1 MAKHTQKYRL
11 LLFPLTLVYTP
22 IIWIRNKMFDFK
34 ILKSTSFD
42 IPVISIGNIS
52 VGGTGK
58 TPHSEYV
65 INLLKDE
72 FNVALLSRGYGRKTK
87 GFLIAD
93 EKSTAFDIGDEPRQI
108 KQKFKNITVAVDGN
122 RVRGINKLME
132 NVDLNVAILDDAYQH
147 RYVNP
152 GMNIL
157 LIDYNNPI
165 TDDYILPM
173 GNLREPASEKDR
185 AHIIF
190 ITKTPSEI
198 KPIRRRII
206 EKDLN
211 LYPYQS
217 LYFTNFNYGNPINI
231 FNKEEI
237 EINNS
242 TDVLIVTA
250 IANSKPLVKYLSKK
264 TNSVNELK
272 FRDHHIWTKPDFE
285 KIKTEFEKI
294 QSNNKVIITTEKDS
308 VRFIDNNNID
318 ILQNTPI
325 YYIPITVNF
334 LDLEQEKQ
342 FKKQVVNYVKKN
354 KRSYRLYQK

>member
-1 MAKHTQKYRL
+1 
-11 LLFPLTLVYTP
+11 
-22 IIWIRNKMFDFK
+22 MFDFK
-34 ILKSTSFD
+34 ILKSTTFD
-42 IPVISIGNIS
+42 IPIISIGNIT

-58 TPHSEYV
+58 TPHSEYI
-65 INLLKDE
+65 INLLKDK
-72 FNVALLSRGYGRKTK
+72 FSIALLSRGYGRKTK
-87 GFLIAD
+87 GFLIAS

-108 KQKFKNITVAVDGN
+108 KNKFKDITVAVDEN
-122 RVRGINKLME
+122 RVRGINRLME
-132 NVDLNVAILDDAYQH
+132 NSDLNIAILDDAYQH

-173 GNLREPASEKDR
+173 GNLREPASGKDR

-190 ITKTPSEI
+190 ITKTPEDI

-217 LYFTNFNYGNPINI
+217 LYFTNFKYGNLINI
-231 FNKEEI
+231 FDKKELEL
-237 EINNS
+237 NNN
-242 TDVLIVTA
+242 TDIFVVTA
-250 IANSKPLVKYLSKK
+250 IANSKPLIKYLSKK
-264 TNSVNELK
+264 VNSINELH
-272 FRDHHIWTKPDFE
+272 FRDHHIWTKSDFE

-294 QSNNKVIITTEKDS
+294 SSNNKLVITTEKDS
-308 VRFIDNNNID
+308 VRFIDNEKID
-318 ILQNTPI
+318 VLQNIPI
-325 YYIPITVNF
+325 YYIPIAVNF
-334 LDLEQEKQ
+334 LDLEHEKK
-342 FKKQVVNYVKKN
+342 FKKQVVDYVKKN

>member
-1 MAKHTQKYRL
+1 MCRHKKKYRL
-11 LLFPLTLVYTP
+11 LLFPLTMIYTP

-34 ILKSTSFD
+34 ILKSITFD

-52 VGGTGK
+52 IGGTGK
-58 TPHSEYV
+58 TPHSEYI
-65 INLLKDE
+65 INLLKDK
-72 FNVALLSRGYGRKTK
+72 FLVALLSRGYGRKTK

-108 KQKFKNITVAVDGN
+108 KQKFNNITVAVDEN

-132 NVDLNVAILDDAYQH
+132 NTNLNVAILDDAYQH

-165 TDDYILPM
+165 ANDYILPM

-190 ITKTPSEI
+190 ITKTPTDI
-198 KPIRRRII
+198 KPIKRRII

-217 LYFTNFNYGNPINI
+217 LYFTNFNYGKLINI
-231 FNKEEI
+231 FDKSEI
-237 EINNS
+237 ELNANTSIL
-242 TDVLIVTA
+242 VVTA
-250 IANSKPLVKYLSKK
+250 IANSKPLIKYLLEKA
-264 TNSVNELK
+264 NSVNELQ
-272 FRDHHIWTKPDFE
+272 FRDHHIWTSSDFE
-285 KIKTEFEKI
+285 KITTEFNDI
-294 QSNNKVIITTEKDS
+294 SANNKIIITTEKDS
-308 VRFIDNNNID
+308 VRFIDNEKID
-318 ILQNTPI
+318 ILQNLPI

-334 LDLEQEKQ
+334 LDLEHEKK
-342 FKKQVVNYVKKN
+342 FKKQVVDYVKKN

>member
-1 MAKHTQKYRL
+1 MLKLKSKYRL
-11 LLFPLTLVYTP
+11 LLFPLTMLYTP

-34 ILKSTSFD
+34 ILKSTTFD
-42 IPVISIGNIS
+42 IPIISIGNIS

-58 TPHSEYV
+58 TPHSEYI
-65 INLLKDE
+65 INLLKDK
-72 FNVALLSRGYGRKTK
+72 FSVALLSRGYGRKTK

-93 EKSTAFDIGDEPRQI
+93 ENSTAYDIGDEPRQI
-108 KQKFKNITVAVDGN
+108 KQKFKSITVAVDGN

-132 NVDLNVAILDDAYQH
+132 NTELNVAILDDAFQH
-147 RYVNP
+147 RYVNA

-173 GNLREPASEKDR
+173 GNLREPASEKER

-190 ITKTPSEI
+190 ITKTPSSITPI
-198 KPIRRRII
+198 KRRII

-217 LYFTNFNYGNPINI
+217 LYFTSFTYSNPINI
-231 FNKEEI
+231 FNKKQI
-237 EINNS
+237 ELKNYTNILVVS
-242 TDVLIVTA
+242 A
-250 IANSKPLVKYLSKK
+250 IANSKPLIKYLSEKAG
-264 TNSVNELK
+264 SVKELK
-272 FRDHHIWTKPDFE
+272 FRDHHMWTMSDFE
-285 KIKTEFEKI
+285 KIKSEFDNISAENKI
-294 QSNNKVIITTEKDS
+294 IITTEKDS
-308 VRFIDNNNID
+308 VRFIDNEKID
-318 ILQNTPI
+318 VLQNIPI

-334 LDLEQEKQ
+334 LDLEHEKQ
-342 FKKQVVNYVKKN
+342 FNKQVIDYVKKN

>member
-1 MAKHTQKYRL
+1 MAKHTNKYRF

-34 ILKSTSFD
+34 ILKSITFD

-58 TPHSEYV
+58 TPHSEYI

-72 FNVALLSRGYGRKTK
+72 FSVALLSRGYGRKTK

-93 EKSTAFDIGDEPRQI
+93 EKSTSFDIGDEPRQI
-108 KQKFKNITVAVDGN
+108 KQKFKDITVAVDGN

-132 NVDLNVAILDDAYQH
+132 NTELNVAILDDAFQH

-157 LIDYNNPI
+157 LIDHNNPI

-173 GNLREPASEKDR
+173 GNLREPASEMDR

-190 ITKTPSEI
+190 ITKTPTDI

-206 EKDLN
+206 EKDLS

-217 LYFTNFNYGNPINI
+217 LYFTSFNYGKLINI
-231 FNKEEI
+231 FNKKEI
-237 EINNS
+237 ELDVN
-242 TDVLIVTA
+242 TDILVVTA
-250 IANSKPLVKYLSKK
+250 IANSKPLIKYVTEKVNTVK
-264 TNSVNELK
+264 ELK
-272 FRDHHIWTKPDFE
+272 YRDHHIWTTSDFE
-285 KIKTEFEKI
+285 KIKAEFDSI
-294 QSNNKVIITTEKDS
+294 SSNNKIIITTEKDS
-308 VRFIDNNNID
+308 VRFVDNEKID
-318 ILQNTPI
+318 ILQNLPI
-325 YYIPITVNF
+325 YYIPVTVNF
-334 LDLEQEKQ
+334 LDLEHEKK
-342 FKKQVVNYVKKN
+342 FKKQVVDYVKKN

>member
-1 MAKHTQKYRL
+1 MAKHTNKYRF

-34 ILKSTSFD
+34 ILKSITFD

-58 TPHSEYV
+58 TPHSEYI

-72 FNVALLSRGYGRKTK
+72 FSVALLSRGYGRKTK

-93 EKSTAFDIGDEPRQI
+93 EKSTSFDIGDEPRQI
-108 KQKFKNITVAVDGN
+108 KQKFKDITVAVDGN

-132 NVDLNVAILDDAYQH
+132 NTELNVAILDDAFQH

-165 TDDYILPM
+165 TNDYILPM

-190 ITKTPSEI
+190 ITKTPENI

-217 LYFTNFNYGNPINI
+217 LYFTNFKYGKLKNI
-231 FNKEEI
+231 FYKKEAELD
-237 EINNS
+237 NN
-242 TDVLIVTA
+242 TDILVVTA
-250 IANSKPLVKYLSKK
+250 IANSKPLIKYLSKK
-264 TNSVNELK
+264 VNSINELR
-272 FRDHHIWTKPDFE
+272 FRDHHIWTKSDFE
-285 KIKTEFEKI
+285 KIKTEFDKI
-294 QSNNKVIITTEKDS
+294 SGNNKLIITTEKDS
-308 VRFIDNNNID
+308 VRFIDNEKVD
-318 ILQNTPI
+318 ILQNLPI

-334 LDLEQEKQ
+334 LDLEHEKK
-342 FKKQVVNYVKKN
+342 FKKQVVDYVKKN